1 MQASLG
7 AGLVQ
12 CHMPDAPVPRG
23 HAFAAHIFP
32 HRCAPHMQGW
42 ISMDNVDDVANG
54 LLFIKPLKR
63 AMDAGR
69 IYFSYD
75 KREETFVRLSK
86 SCRLNVSSRLS

>member
-12 CHMPDAPVPRG
+12 CHMPDAPVPGG

-32 HRCAPHMQGW
+32 HRCAPHMQAW

-54 LLFIKPLKR
+54 LLFIKPLKVGSSNFH
-63 AMDAGR
+63 AGTSLLLTR
-69 IYFSYD
+69 PTVA
-75 KREETFVRLSK
+75 KVANR
-86 SCRLNVSSRLS
+86 